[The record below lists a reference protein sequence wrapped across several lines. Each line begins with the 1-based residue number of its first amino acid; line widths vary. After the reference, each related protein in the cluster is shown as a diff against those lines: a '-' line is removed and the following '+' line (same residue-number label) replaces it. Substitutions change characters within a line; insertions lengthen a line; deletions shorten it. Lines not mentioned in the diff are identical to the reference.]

1 MIPPVGVLA
10 GVIGGLGL
18 DVDTARACAELEA
31 LLGRPWADHVRGARV
46 SGSSL
51 TESGAPFELSVKIAD
66 DEVSVRYVV
75 DVADPAAALQ
85 ANRGRYLAAAEKTL
99 GQPAGVVSRLLSTH
113 LDDAPDGTL
122 ANVMI
127 GVGWASGD
135 RRRSTLYVP
144 AGWVAADV
152 LEHRLPGPTGL
163 SEPAQVVGYDVEEG
177 SLSRWKTY
185 HWFTVDPDVRLASQP
200 GHDGMSPLAVDV
212 CDHFAKGVPAPLRE
226 RAAFRQRRFGA
237 GATADRLFLFTRPWG
252 LAEGPALSTLLSHLA
267 GAGLDLAPLRV
278 VARAGRD
285 HDLPLH
291 LGLVSAGGGESD
303 PSATFYFWP
312 RPLDPS
318 PGQALL

>member
-18 DVDTARACAELEA
+18 DVDAERACAELEA
-31 LLGRPWADHVRGARV
+31 MLDGPWADHVRGTHA

-51 TESGAPFELSVKIAD
+51 TESGAPFELSVKITD

-75 DVADPAAALQ
+75 DVADPAAGLQ
-85 ANRGRYLAAAEKTL
+85 ANRSRYHAAAEKTL
-99 GQPAGVVSRLLSTH
+99 GQSASVVSRLLSAH
-113 LDDAPDGTL
+113 LDDAPEGTL

-152 LEHRLPGPTGL
+152 LDDRLPGPTGL

-177 SLSRWKTY
+177 SLSHWKTY
-185 HWFTVDPDVRLASQP
+185 HWLTVDPDAPLATQP
-200 GHDGMSPLAVDV
+200 DHDEMSPLAVDV
-212 CDHFAKGVPAPLRE
+212 CDRFAKGVPAPLRE
-226 RAAFRQRRFGA
+226 RAAFRQRRFGV
-237 GATADRLFLFTRPWG
+237 GATADRLFIFTRPWG
-252 LAEGPALSTLLSHLA
+252 LADGPALSTLLSHLA
-267 GAGLDLAPLRV
+267 GAGVNLAPLRV

-291 LGLVSAGGGESD
+291 LGLVSVGGGESD

-318 PGQALL
+318 SGQALL